1 MNIAIYTRKS
11 VYIENSESID
21 TQINLCKSYFSNIK
35 CNFEIFEDEGF
46 SGKNTNRPAFT
57 RMMKLCKLGKFDIV
71 AVYKIDRIARN
82 IIDFVNIYDSLEK
95 DKIKLVS
102 ITEGFDPSTP
112 GGKIQMILL
121 ASLAD
126 MERMN
131 IAQRVKDNMLQL
143 AKKGYWTGGPAPK
156 GYEIIK
162 DANIGKSYLQLEDKN
177 LILNLFNWYL
187 NNQSLYKVMQLM
199 KENYPPNKVY
209 SIRENI
215 RSFLRNPLYAQ
226 SDPSVS
232 EYLKLK
238 GYTIVGTENKKG
250 YLTYGKTNGT
260 PMAIVSKHKA
270 VITPSLFLKV
280 NRILDEKR
288 EGYFNKNSK
297 TYWLSG
303 IMKCPFC
310 NSYYILC
317 NSGRRS
323 YYVCSNRL
331 KRTSTGLDISSE
343 KCINNK
349 YVNAEIIETKVEIY
363 VNALKDIDKDEFL
376 KMHNE
381 CNASFNISLDLEKQI
396 KDNEKLI
403 DNLVEKL
410 MILSN
415 EASKPVTKK
424 LEEITEFNSMLKI
437 KLENEKLKNLEL
449 ESSKF
454 NIENV
459 FDTICNFSN
468 IKDNNQKR
476 IALRNVFK
484 FIIYNPFDDSLEVE
498 FL

>member
-11 VYIENSESID
+11 VYIENSESIE
-21 TQINLCKSYFSNIK
+21 TQINLCKSYFNNIE
-35 CNFEIFEDEGF
+35 CNFEVFEDEGF

-95 DKIKLVS
+95 DNIKLVS

-131 IAQRVKDNMLQL
+131 IAQRVKDNMLSL
-143 AKKGYWTGGPAPK
+143 AKKGCWTGGPAPK

-162 DANIGKSYLQLEDKN
+162 DYENGKSYLQLEDKN

-187 NNQSLYKVMQLM
+187 ENQSLYKVMQLM
-199 KENYPPNKVY
+199 KENYPPNKAY

-215 RSFLRNPLYAQ
+215 RAFLRNPLYVQ

-238 GYTIVGTENKKG
+238 GFVIVGTENKKG
-250 YLTYGKTNGT
+250 YLTYGKTKGQS
-260 PMAIVSKHKA
+260 MAIVSKHKA
-270 VITPSLFLKV
+270 VITPTLFLQV
-280 NRILDEKR
+280 NRLLDEKR
-288 EGYFNKNSK
+288 ESYFKKDSK
-297 TYWLSG
+297 TYWLSAT
-303 IMKCPFC
+303 MKCPFC
-310 NSYYILC
+310 KADYILC
-317 NSGRRS
+317 NSGRKS

-331 KRTSTGLDISSE
+331 KRTSLGLDTKSE
-343 KCINNK
+343 KCKNNK
-349 YVNAEIIETKVEIY
+349 YVNAEVIEAKVEKFIDT
-363 VNALKDIDKDEFL
+363 LKDVDKDEFK
-376 KMHNE
+376 KMYE
-381 CNASFNISLDLEKQI
+381 KDTASFDVSLDLERKI
-396 KDNEKLI
+396 KENEKLI
-403 DNLVEKL
+403 DNLIEKL
-410 MILSN
+410 MLLSN
-415 EASKPVTKK
+415 EAAKPITNKIEELTK
-424 LEEITEFNSMLKI
+424 FNSQLKI
-437 KLENEKLKNLEL
+437 KLENEKLKTLEL
-449 ESSKF
+449 EANKYTSENIFDNICSFSS
-454 NIENV
+454 
-459 FDTICNFSN
+459 

-476 IALRNVFK
+476 IALRNIFK
-484 FIIYNPFDDSLEVE
+484 FIIYNPFNDSLEVE